1 MISAIVFTS
10 SNSGRILLLF
20 KRKEWRPLLS
30 KGFQKYW
37 EMLFALWLGLKLMS
51 PDNNKSVW

>member
-1 MISAIVFTS
+1 MISAIVFSS
-10 SNSGRILLLF
+10 SNSGRTLLLF

-30 KGFQKYW
+30 KGFHKDC
-37 EMLFALWLGLKLMS
+37 EMLFGLGPGLKLMS